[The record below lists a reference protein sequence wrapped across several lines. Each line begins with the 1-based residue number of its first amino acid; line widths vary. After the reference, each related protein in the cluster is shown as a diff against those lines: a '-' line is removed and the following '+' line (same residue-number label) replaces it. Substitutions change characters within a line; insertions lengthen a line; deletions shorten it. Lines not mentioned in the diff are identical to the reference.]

1 MDIASPRTRVGK
13 YEIGKLLGEG
23 TFAKVKLAKNKE
35 TGESVAIKIIDKEK
49 ILKHKMLE
57 QVATENTR
65 NPSLSPTLLWNSL
78 QLFLITLWVLFVA
91 IYFRQ
96 IKREI
101 STMKLV
107 KHPNIVQLL
116 EVSSSSF
123 PYS

>member
-1 MDIASPRTRVGK
+1 
-13 YEIGKLLGEG
+13 
-23 TFAKVKLAKNKE
+23 
-35 TGESVAIKIIDKEK
+35 
-49 ILKHKMLE
+49 MLE

>member
-1 MDIASPRTRVGK
+1 MV
-13 YEIGKLLGEG
+13 
-23 TFAKVKLAKNKE
+23 
-35 TGESVAIKIIDKEK
+35 
-49 ILKHKMLE
+49 E
-57 QVATENTR
+57 QVATEITR
-65 NPSLSPTLLWNSL
+65 NPSLSLSLSLSLLWNSL

-91 IYFRQ
+91 ICFGQ

>member
-35 TGESVAIKIIDKEK
+35 TGESVAIKVIDKEK

-91 IYFRQ
+91 IYFGQ